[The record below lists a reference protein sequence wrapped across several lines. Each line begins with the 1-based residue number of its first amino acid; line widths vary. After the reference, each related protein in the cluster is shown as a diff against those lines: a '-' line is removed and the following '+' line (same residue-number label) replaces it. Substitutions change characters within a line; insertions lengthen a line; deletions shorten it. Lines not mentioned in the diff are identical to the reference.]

1 MAAQFTRLNAVMKPT
16 PGPRPPSTP
25 PTGLTRRATLAWAA
39 LAVQAGSARAA
50 PEVQDD
56 TWRDTARGRDIPVRL
71 RWPAHPGPWPL
82 LVYSHGLGGSRQG
95 ADAWGQAWCE
105 AGFLVLHLQHL
116 GSDAEV
122 LRRSGLAGLRAAGNG
137 EQLIA
142 RAADVRAVLD
152 GAARRQRD
160 GDTRW
165 TLVRLDAVAGTLP
178 AVCAVFSVLFL
189 RERISMRV
197 VASIALATLG
207 VMAVA
212 VQPDSGLPNPKR
224 SLGVA
229 LVLAA
234 IACEAVFILGN
245 KRLRQ
250 PLPALAM
257 STLMSAGGLVLS
269 ALPAWWLSKTS
280 PSALSLPAV
289 SGVLYYAWV
298 PTVLGFWLWYAG
310 SAKTSGSGA
319 ALATVWLPVSAL
331 LLSAWVL
338 GEPIGPWQWAGLGFV
353 VVAMVLAAWEGRKAK

>member
-25 PTGLTRRATLAWAA
+25 ATGLTRRATLAWAA

-165 TLVRLDAVAGTLP
+165 TLVRLDAVGMAGHSFGALTSL
-178 AVCAVFSVLFL
+178 AVAGQRHPMQGDLSDPRPRAF
-189 RERISMRV
+189 
-197 VASIALATLG
+197 IALSPPSPNKRMSLQAQFGAIRRPVMLFTGSLDADPFGGHLTGEPRARVYEGLPPGRRALLWLDGADHGSFGGSRELRSSSGRRFLNRAQSALALEDTHHTLVARLSTLWWRQHLLDDADASTDFQAAPQQPRWSAGDRLTLG
-207 VMAVA
+207 
-212 VQPDSGLPNPKR
+212 
-224 SLGVA
+224 
-229 LVLAA
+229 
-234 IACEAVFILGN
+234 
-245 KRLRQ
+245 
-250 PLPALAM
+250 
-257 STLMSAGGLVLS
+257 
-269 ALPAWWLSKTS
+269 
-280 PSALSLPAV
+280 
-289 SGVLYYAWV
+289 
-298 PTVLGFWLWYAG
+298 
-310 SAKTSGSGA
+310 
-319 ALATVWLPVSAL
+319 
-331 LLSAWVL
+331 
-338 GEPIGPWQWAGLGFV
+338 
-353 VVAMVLAAWEGRKAK
+353 